1 MARLPLDLAKRERID
16 KALREMVEHFSA
28 QPIPGRLLSILDQ
41 LDDEEPTAA
50 RKAKRQG
57 R

>member
-16 KALREMVEHFSA
+16 KALREMVENFAA
-28 QPIPGRLLSILDQ
+28 QPIPGRLLSVIDQ
-41 LDDEEPTAA
+41 LDDEESAPP

-57 R
+57 A